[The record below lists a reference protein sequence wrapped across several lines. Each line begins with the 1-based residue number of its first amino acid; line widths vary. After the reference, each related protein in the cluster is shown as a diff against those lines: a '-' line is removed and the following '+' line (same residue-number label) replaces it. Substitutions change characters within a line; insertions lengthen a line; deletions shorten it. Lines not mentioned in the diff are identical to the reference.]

1 MIRSMTGYGRAQQAT
16 ETGDITVEI
25 KAVNHRYFELNAR
38 MPRAYLSLDDPIRAE
53 LRKSIV
59 RGKVDLNLSVS
70 RKEGDDT
77 NVTVDRALLSQYLKE
92 LRAAAEEY
100 GLKDDLTASSML
112 RLPSVVSTEN
122 GEEDIAEIWQEILP
136 VLKEALSSFV
146 SQREEEG
153 KRLADDIIQ
162 KCEELNSFASR
173 VEEHLPALMEAYELR
188 LRTRIEELLGERSV
202 EEGRILTE
210 VAIMADKTA
219 VDEELVRLRSHT
231 AALKDMLEKGISN
244 GKKMDFIVQ
253 ELNREVNTLTS
264 KIGDLD
270 ITRIAIEMKS
280 LIEKIREQIQNIE

>member
-16 ETGDITVEI
+16 ETRDITVEI

-38 MPRAYLSLDDPIRAE
+38 MSRAYLSLEDPIRAE

>member
-38 MPRAYLSLDDPIRAE
+38 MPRAYLSLEDPIRAE

>member
-1 MIRSMTGYGRAQQAT
+1 MIRSMTGYGRAQRAGQT
-16 ETGDITVEI
+16 RDITVEI

-38 MPRAYLSLDDPIRAE
+38 IPRSFLSLEDPIRAE
-53 LRKSIV
+53 LRKAIV
-59 RGKVDLNLSVS
+59 RGKVDLNLTVS

-77 NVTVDRALLSQYLKE
+77 NVTVDRALLVRYLTE
-92 LRAAAEEY
+92 LRSAAEEY
-100 GLKDDLTASSML
+100 GLRDDLTASSIL
-112 RLPSVVSTEN
+112 RLPSVVSSESA
-122 GEEDIAEIWQEILP
+122 EEDLAEIWAEILP
-136 VLKEALSSFV
+136 VVQEALASFV
-146 SQREEEG
+146 SQREGEG
-153 KRLADDIIQ
+153 KRLAEDIIA
-162 KCEELNSFASR
+162 KCGELNDFAAK
-173 VEEHLPALMEAYELR
+173 VEEHLPSLMEAYETR
-188 LRTRIEELLGERSV
+188 LRTRVCELLGERQV
-202 EEGRILTE
+202 DEGRILTE

>member
-16 ETGDITVEI
+16 ETRDITVEI

-38 MPRAYLSLDDPIRAE
+38 MPRAYLSLEDPIRAE

-77 NVTVDRALLSQYLKE
+77 NVTVDRTLLSQYLKE

-136 VLKEALSSFV
+136 VLKEALASFV